1 MDSTTKIND
10 AKPKAL
16 SLNRDTILNMDRS
29 HAQNNDDKKLT
40 FLINRDGYMSNEIKK
55 LMKDCN
61 PDIDKLLGRKTRIA
75 IAERKN
81 CSIASAVFAKSSFS
95 KSVGPLKENQ
105 KCGNGNGCKSCEVMT
120 LERNITVWKGDT
132 KEKNVKLDFRCDCMT
147 ECIIYIYVCNLC
159 KNNESFYVGQT
170 VNSCRS
176 RANGHRGRFN
186 RGNYKK
192 SALSHHIY
200 KDHPSHIDKKIE

>member
-1 MDSTTKIND
+1 
-10 AKPKAL
+10 
-16 SLNRDTILNMDRS
+16 
-29 HAQNNDDKKLT
+29 
-40 FLINRDGYMSNEIKK
+40 
-55 LMKDCN
+55 
-61 PDIDKLLGRKTRIA
+61 
-75 IAERKN
+75 
-81 CSIASAVFAKSSFS
+81 
-95 KSVGPLKENQ
+95 
-105 KCGNGNGCKSCEVMT
+105 MT

-200 KDHPSHIDKKIE
+200 KDHPSHIDKKLSVYSLGIIKSTVPNDIDRLEDYYIELLDAKLSLNRYKVIS